1 MPHFSRKSSR
11 SILTSLGF
19 LVVVGVALLILFF
32 RQPSEA
38 GSQFLFGLSAARLLS
53 GGIFILLIAGTAF
66 AFFYFRTNS
75 APMLE
80 RVHGFI
86 SSPNRLFVALTI
98 LYGFVLLTGAAWLLT
113 LLPVV
118 KGAEWIL
125 GALSRVSHL
134 VAWLFLAGILLG
146 SSLASLYNESYGL
159 DDIFTPFK
167 RSLWFWIFL
176 CIYMLLVTYYRV
188 AAYAS
193 FLNGFATPLLGLG
206 LFFLIWSWVGST
218 EMQIPNKA
226 SVERF
231 FLLAGI
237 FLTVF
242 VLYWHLA
249 DWVDWIHKNRFE
261 YWDSLA
267 HQFVNGKLYLL
278 DASAANVTI
287 HDLTLHNGKW
297 YVPVPPLPAIL
308 LMPIMLFANP
318 EKIFMGD
325 VSMLMGALNAVLVYL
340 ILEQLIIRRWVAF
353 SRTSHFVLV
362 ALFAFG
368 TNHLWVSIMG
378 EIWFVSQVVTVTFL
392 ALAVWA
398 ALRGASPW
406 VIGAFLGIAMLARP
420 NSLMT
425 WPFVFAIAMQIQKEN
440 GTVIDLKH
448 LLKWSVQSAV
458 PVGLAIIGLLSYNYL
473 RFEDFMDFG
482 YVTING
488 APGIVNNAQ
497 RYGIFSSVYILHNL
511 NVMFLYLPQVQL
523 GSPWIFVPSLEG
535 MSIFLSTPVLVYLL
549 RRYENR
555 WWIWGAWASIFFGFA
570 LLVMYHNTGAAQ
582 FGYRYILD
590 VILPIMALMSLTLQ
604 KRQPWHYYLLLLLSI
619 LINLYGAAWFV
630 NVG

>member
-1 MPHFSRKSSR
+1 MQPFSRKSSR
-11 SILTSLGF
+11 LILTSLGF
-19 LVVVGVALLILFF
+19 LVVVGVVLLVLFF

-38 GSQFLFGLSAARLLS
+38 INQFLFGLSAARLLI
-53 GGIFILLIAGTAF
+53 GVGFILLIAITAI
-66 AFFYFRTNS
+66 AFFYSYTNFVS
-75 APMLE
+75 VFE
-80 RVHGFI
+80 RVNGFI
-86 SSPNRLFVALTI
+86 SSPNRLFVVLTI
-98 LYGFVLLTGAAWLLT
+98 LYGFALVTGAAWLLP
-113 LLPVV
+113 LLPIA

-134 VAWLFLAGILLG
+134 MAWLFLVGILLG
-146 SSLASLYNESYGL
+146 YSLASLYTESYRFDG
-159 DDIFTPFK
+159 IFTPFK

-176 CIYMLLVTYYRV
+176 CVYLPVVTYYRV
-188 AAYAS
+188 AAYAT
-193 FLNGFATPLLGLG
+193 FLNGFSTPLLWLG
-206 LFFLIWSWVGST
+206 LYFLIWSWVGST
-218 EMQIPNKA
+218 NTQIPNRA
-226 SVERF
+226 AVERF

-261 YWDSLA
+261 YWDALA
-267 HQFVNGKLYLL
+267 RQFVNGKLYLL
-278 DASAANVTI
+278 DASATNVTI

-308 LMPIMLFANP
+308 LMPLMLFARP

-392 ALAVWA
+392 ALAVLA
-398 ALRGASPW
+398 ALRGSSSET
-406 VIGAFLGIAMLARP
+406 IGTFLGIAMLARP

-440 GTVIDLKH
+440 GAVIDLKH
-448 LLKWSVQSAV
+448 LLKWSLQSAV
-458 PVGLAIIGLLSYNYL
+458 PVGLAIVGLLSYNYL

-488 APGIVNNAQ
+488 APDIVNNAQ

-523 GSPWIFVPSLEG
+523 GGPWIFIPSLEG
-535 MSIFLSTPVLVYLL
+535 MSIFLSTPALVYLF

-555 WWIWGAWASIFFGFA
+555 WWIWGAWGSIFFGFA
-570 LLVMYHNTGAAQ
+570 LLVMYHNTGSAQ

-604 KRQPWHYYLLLLLSI
+604 KKQPWYYYLLLLLSI
-619 LINLYGAAWFV
+619 LINLYGTAWFV